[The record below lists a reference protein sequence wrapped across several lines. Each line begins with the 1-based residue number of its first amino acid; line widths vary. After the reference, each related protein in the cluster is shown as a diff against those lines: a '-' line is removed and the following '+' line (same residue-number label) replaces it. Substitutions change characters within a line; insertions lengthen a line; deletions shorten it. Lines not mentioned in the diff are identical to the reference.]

1 MAKLNIIE
9 SSIKASNPNNRI
21 LNQAHTD
28 ILKYIPM
35 RAKPQDY
42 SKYIK
47 KTIVSELYKGKNP
60 SSLLT
65 YIPRINLIDLARNPE
80 AYIKKKARIIERIVK
95 WRTKQAAMRL
105 ADELINGKPSNS
117 IKIEGDLKS
126 INDARIKLVD
136 ANTPVIESG
145 LQTFVGEKIRHYLQL
160 EADGRKF
167 VDAHAILKVNENKNI
182 LMTKVQGR
190 DLTRKEYISGGDYMI
205 SITGKIVSPYQDV
218 YPTEEVTKLL
228 KILKHKGVIKCRSPF
243 LDIFEVSTMIVLS
256 YDFPQSAGFSNVQ
269 TYTIN
274 AVYEKS
280 IEAIKYDDAQRKKIL
295 EAKAALDELI
305 AQREGLLEA
314 NEETIKKYQ
323 PAGTSLKDYLNK
335 LNPKQFLQQQSW
347 I

>member
-1 MAKLNIIE
+1 MKINKL
-9 SSIKASNPNNRI
+9 R
-21 LNQAHTD
+21 
-28 ILKYIPM
+28 
-35 RAKPQDY
+35 
-42 SKYIK
+42 IK
-47 KTIVSELYKGKNP
+47 KGLNAGDKKQFTVNINKTSSSVLSTLRSELYKGKDP

-65 YIPRINLIDLARNPE
+65 YIPRVNLVELTRNPE
-80 AYIKKKARIIERIVK
+80 GYIKRKARIVERIVK
-95 WRTKQAAMRL
+95 WRTKQATMRL
-105 ADELINGKPSNS
+105 ADELINGKPNNKVS
-117 IKIEGDLKS
+117 IAGDLKS
-126 INDARIKLVD
+126 INEARIKLVD
-136 ANTPVIESG
+136 ANTPVLESD
-145 LQTFVGEKIRHYLQL
+145 LQTFAGEKIRHYLQL
-160 EADGRKF
+160 EANGQKF

-243 LDIFEVSTMIVLS
+243 LDIFEVSTMIVLN

-269 TYTIN
+269 TYTIS

-295 EAKAALDELI
+295 EAKAALDALV
-305 AQREGLLEA
+305 AQREGILEA
-314 NEETIKKYQ
+314 NEDMIKKYQ
-323 PAGTSLKDYLNK
+323 PAGPSLKDYLNK

>member
-1 MAKLNIIE
+1 MKINKIRINTGLNTGSQKQFVLNINNTS
-9 SSIKASNPNNRI
+9 SSILPTLR
-21 LNQAHTD
+21 
-28 ILKYIPM
+28 
-35 RAKPQDY
+35 
-42 SKYIK
+42 
-47 KTIVSELYKGKNP
+47 SEIFKGKDP

-65 YIPRINLIDLARNPE
+65 YIPRINLIDLTRNPE

-105 ADELINGKPSNS
+105 ADELINGKPQNN
-117 IKIEGDLKS
+117 KVNIEGDLKS
-126 INDARIKLVD
+126 INDARVKLVD
-136 ANTPVIESG
+136 ANTPVIESD
-145 LQTFVGEKIRHYLQL
+145 LQTFAGEKIRHYLQL
-160 EADGRKF
+160 EANGIKF

-218 YPTEEVTKLL
+218 YPTEDVTLLL

-243 LDIFEVSTMIVLS
+243 LDMFEISTMIVLS
-256 YDFPQSAGFSNVQ
+256 YDLPQSIGFSNVQ
-269 TYTIN
+269 NYTIS
-274 AVYEKS
+274 AVFEKS

-305 AQREGLLEA
+305 AKHEGILET

>member
-1 MAKLNIIE
+1 MKTVKFRLNTYLNETNNKKFVAKIDQT
-9 SSIKASNPNNRI
+9 SSRI
-21 LNQAHTD
+21 L
-28 ILKYIPM
+28 
-35 RAKPQDY
+35 
-42 SKYIK
+42 SSVK
-47 KTIVSELYKGKNP
+47 KELYKGKSP

-65 YIPRINLIDLARNPE
+65 YIPRINLIDLAHNPE
-80 AYIKKKARIIERIVK
+80 VYIKKKARIIERIVK
-95 WRTKQAAMRL
+95 WRTKQATMRL

-136 ANTPVIESG
+136 ANTPVLESG
-145 LQTFVGEKIRHYLQL
+145 LRTFAGENIRHYLQL
-160 EADGRKF
+160 EADGEKF

-256 YDFPQSAGFSNVQ
+256 YDFPQSTGFSNVQ

>member
-1 MAKLNIIE
+1 MAELNIID
-9 SSIKASNPNNRI
+9 SSIKTSNPNIRI
-21 LNQAHTD
+21 LKEAHTD
-28 ILKYIPM
+28 ILKYVPM
-35 RAKPQDY
+35 KSKPQDY
-42 SKYIK
+42 SGYVK
-47 KTIVSELYKGKNP
+47 KTLLTELYKGKDP

-80 AYIKKKARIIERIVK
+80 AYIKRKARIVERIVK
-95 WRTKQAAMRL
+95 WRTKQATMRL
-105 ADELINGKPSNS
+105 ADELINGKPTNN

-136 ANTPVIESG
+136 ANTPVLESNI
-145 LQTFVGEKIRHYLQL
+145 QTFAGEKIRHYLQL
-160 EADGRKF
+160 EADGAKF
-167 VDAHAILKVNENKNI
+167 VDAHAVLKISENKNI

-205 SITGKIVSPYQDV
+205 SITGKIVSKYQDV
-218 YPTEEVTKLL
+218 YPTEEVSNLL
-228 KILKHKGVIKCRSPF
+228 KILKNKSVIKCRSPF
-243 LDIFEVSTMIVLS
+243 LDIFEISTMIILS
-256 YDFPQSAGFSNVQ
+256 YDFPQVIGFPNVQ
-269 TYTIN
+269 NYTIN
-274 AVYEKS
+274 AVFEKS

-295 EAKAALDELI
+295 EAKAELDKLI
-305 AQREGLLEA
+305 AQREGILET

>member
-1 MAKLNIIE
+1 MNINKLRLNTYLDKE
-9 SSIKASNPNNRI
+9 SNKKFVAQV
-21 LNQAHTD
+21 NQASSN
-28 ILKYIPM
+28 ILPFLK
-35 RAKPQDY
+35 R
-42 SKYIK
+42 
-47 KTIVSELYKGKNP
+47 ELYKGKDP

-65 YIPRINLIDLARNPE
+65 YIPRINIIDLARNPE
-80 AYIKKKARIIERIVK
+80 AYIKKKARIVERIVK

-126 INDARIKLVD
+126 INEARIKLVD
-136 ANTPVIESG
+136 ANTPVLESG
-145 LQTFVGEKIRHYLQL
+145 MQTFAGEEIRHYLRL
-160 EADGRKF
+160 EADGLKF
-167 VDAHAILKVNENKNI
+167 VDAHAVLKINESKNI
-182 LMTKVQGR
+182 LLTKVQGR

-218 YPTEEVTKLL
+218 YPTEEMSNLL

-243 LDIFEVSTMIVLS
+243 LDIFEISTMIVLS
-256 YDFPQSAGFSNVQ
+256 YDFPQVIGSSNVQ
-269 TYTIN
+269 NYTIS
-274 AVYEKS
+274 AVFEKS

-295 EAKAALDELI
+295 EAKAELEALI
-305 AQREGLLEA
+305 AKQEGIVEA
-314 NEETIKKYQ
+314 NVETIKKYQ